1 MLHVHAA
8 PYSVVAARGSS
19 PRLADASVTRSS
31 LISPVVFAGTTRVLE
46 AALVAASGIAIAAI
60 YVESDAA
67 GLARYWVASSAA
79 GALTVML
86 LAWFNLYSIGAML
99 NPVRSLAGVLAGW
112 ALAVAS
118 VAAAVFFLK
127 LGDEFSRVWLAA
139 WFVSGGAVL
148 MAGRLAIAARA
159 RSWSQA
165 GRLNRRAVIYG
176 SGPACAALVEAL
188 EADRNTDIRI
198 CGVFDDRG
206 DERTGD
212 NTGGYPNRGR
222 LGDLISFARTTR
234 VDLVLL
240 ALPIS
245 AENRLMGLLEKLW
258 VLPVDIRLAA
268 SASRLRLARSAY
280 DFVGNVAL
288 VALADKPISDWGM
301 VAKSV
306 FDKVVAGLALVA
318 LSPVMALTA
327 LAIRL
332 DSKGPVIFRQKRYG
346 FNNELIEV
354 YKFRSMYTDMTDVSA
369 SKLVTKDDP
378 RVTKVGR
385 IIRKTS
391 LDELPQLLNVLKG
404 TLSLVGPRPHAVS
417 AKAAGK
423 LYDEAVDS
431 YFARHKV
438 KPGITG
444 WAQINGWRGETDT
457 EEKLVKRIEHDLEY
471 IENWSLL
478 LDLWIVL
485 RTPMSLL
492 KTENAY

>member
-1 MLHVHAA
+1 MLSVHAA
-8 PYSVVAARGSS
+8 SYIVPAPATA

-31 LISPVVFAGTTRVLE
+31 LISPVVFAGATRLLE
-46 AALVAASGIAIAAI
+46 GGLVAACGVAVATI
-60 YVESDAA
+60 YVGADASGA
-67 GLARYWVASSAA
+67 ARYWVASSAA
-79 GALTVML
+79 GALMVAL
-86 LAWFNLYSIGAML
+86 LSWLNLYSIGAML
-99 NPVRSLAGVLAGW
+99 NPVRSLVRVCAGW
-112 ALAVAS
+112 SAAAAS
-118 VAAAVFFLK
+118 VAAVVFFLK

-139 WFVSGGAVL
+139 WFLSGALVL
-148 MAGRLAIAARA
+148 TMSRLVIAAQA
-159 RSWSQA
+159 RRWSQA

-176 SGPACAALVEAL
+176 SGPACAALVKAL

-206 DERTGD
+206 DERAGD

-222 LGDLISFARTTR
+222 LGDLIAFSRSTR

-301 VAKSV
+301 VAKAV
-306 FDKVVAGLALVA
+306 FDKVVAALALVA

-354 YKFRSMYTDMTDVSA
+354 YKFRSMYTDMTDVTA

-391 LDELPQLLNVLKG
+391 LDELPQLLNVLTG
-404 TLSLVGPRPHAVS
+404 SLSLVGPRPHAVS

>member
-1 MLHVHAA
+1 MLHATVTQANAA
-8 PYSVVAARGSS
+8 ADR
-19 PRLADASVTRSS
+19 PRLADASATRSS
-31 LISPVVFAGTTRVLE
+31 LISPSVLGGAVRIAE
-46 AALVAASGIAIAAI
+46 AALVACCGIAVAEA
-60 YVESDAA
+60 YVEPDPA
-67 GLARYWVASSAA
+67 GHVHYWLA
-79 GALTVML
+79 
-86 LAWFNLYSIGAML
+86 
-99 NPVRSLAGVLAGW
+99 SLAGGVMTVALLSSLRLYALGALINPLRSVLGVAGAW
-112 ALAVAS
+112 TLVAGT
-118 VAAAVFFLK
+118 VAATVFFLK
-127 LGDEFSRVWLAA
+127 RGDDFSRVWLMS
-139 WFVSGGAVL
+139 WFV
-148 MAGRLAIAARA
+148 AGMIALLAARLLVSARA
-159 RSWSQA
+159 RLWSHE

-176 SGPACAALVEAL
+176 SGPTCAALVKAL

-198 CGVFDDRG
+198 CGVFDDRADDRAG
-206 DERTGD
+206 TM
-212 NTGGYPNRGR
+212 TAGYPNRGR
-222 LGDLISFARTTR
+222 LDDLVAFARASR

-245 AENRLMGLLEKLW
+245 AEGRLMCLLQKLW

-268 SASRLRLARSAY
+268 SASRLRLARRAY
-280 DFVGNVAL
+280 DYVGNVAL

-306 FDKVVAGLALVA
+306 FDRIVAAFAIVA

-354 YKFRSMYTDMTDVSA
+354 FKFRSMYTEMTDLA
-369 SKLVTKDDP
+369 AARLVTRHDP
-378 RVTKVGR
+378 RVTRVGR
-385 IIRKTS
+385 FIRKTS
-391 LDELPQLLNVLKG
+391 LDELPQLFNVLIG

-478 LDLWIVL
+478 LDLWIL
-485 RTPMSLL
+485 ARTPVSLL

>member
-1 MLHVHAA
+1 M
-8 PYSVVAARGSS
+8 
-19 PRLADASVTRSS
+19 
-31 LISPVVFAGTTRVLE
+31 
-46 AALVAASGIAIAAI
+46 
-60 YVESDAA
+60 
-67 GLARYWVASSAA
+67 
-79 GALTVML
+79 
-86 LAWFNLYSIGAML
+86 
-99 NPVRSLAGVLAGW
+99 
-112 ALAVAS
+112 
-118 VAAAVFFLK
+118 
-127 LGDEFSRVWLAA
+127 
-139 WFVSGGAVL
+139 
-148 MAGRLAIAARA
+148 
-159 RSWSQA
+159 
-165 GRLNRRAVIYG
+165 IYG
-176 SGPACAALVEAL
+176 SGPACAALVKAL

-206 DERTGD
+206 DERSGE

-301 VAKSV
+301 VAKAV
-306 FDKVVAGLALVA
+306 FDKVVAALAFVA

-332 DSKGPVIFRQKRYG
+332 DSKGPAIFRQKRYG

-354 YKFRSMYTDMTDVSA
+354 YKFRSMYTDMTDVTA

-378 RVTKVGR
+378 RVTKVGW

-391 LDELPQLLNVLKG
+391 LDELPQLMNVLKG

-423 LYDEAVDS
+423 LYEEAVDS